1 MEKKEIDKFNMH
13 KVITDS
19 PEQLEKGLL
28 LAENIKQEG
37 DFKNIIICGIGGS
50 ALPANILNT
59 IAKTKIPIFIQRDYG
74 LSKEAN
80 EKSLVICISY
90 SGNTEEALSGLK
102 EALDRN
108 LKIICL
114 SSGGKIEEICK
125 EKNIPFVKI
134 PSGIQ
139 PRSATG
145 YIFASLAKVLIN
157 SNLIEDISDEIIKAS
172 IELKKI
178 NKEIEKQG
186 EDLAKKLS
194 GKIPVIY
201 TSNEF
206 KSIGRIW
213 KIKFNEN
220 SKIPAFY
227 NYFPELNHNEM
238 VGFSELKKGNNFY
251 FIIIKDDQTN
261 PRNLKRMDLL
271 GEILREKGSNVSFLD
286 IKNGSL
292 TSKVFSILTFGDWTS
307 YYLALEYKIDPTPVK
322 MVEDFKKKLG

>member
-157 SNLIEDISDEIIKAS
+157 SNLIEDISDEIIQAS

-238 VGFSELKKGNNFY
+238 VGFSEIEKGNNFY

-261 PRNLKRMDLL
+261 PRNLERMDLL

-292 TSKVFSILTFGDWTS
+292 TSKVFSILIFGDWTS

>member
-13 KVITDS
+13 KVIVDS

-114 SSGGKIEEICK
+114 SSGGKIEEICT

-157 SNLIEDISDEIIKAS
+157 SNLIEDISDEIIQAS

-238 VGFSELKKGNNFY
+238 VGFSEIEKGNNFY